1 MQVLFWSF
9 YAPGRLDQNRN
20 IRGRPQDV
28 VCRLVIARHMF
39 LRISYFVE
47 HLQKVVS

>member
-9 YAPGRLDQNRN
+9 YAPGRLDQNRK

-28 VCRLVIARHMF
+28 VCRLGIARHMF